1 MFIPKEEQVFLHV
14 HHLFQKELT
23 RLEDER
29 RIHAFALLAER
40 ERAMKEAAEAGR
52 RQLEYNRRREFDEMF
67 RQIIKVNQESVECYL
82 EDIIKESIEWVSD
95 EATKAYISKLCDKVD
110 SVSKVAQQ
118 KYA

>member
-1 MFIPKEEQVFLHV
+1 M
-14 HHLFQKELT
+14 

-40 ERAMKEAAEAGR
+40 ERAMREAAEAGR

-82 EDIIKESIEWVSD
+82 EDIIKEGVEWVSD
-95 EATKAYISKLCDKVD
+95 QVTKEYISRLCDKVD
-110 SVSKVAQQ
+110 AIAVQAQAKYETNIRLTLNVSLTDISSL
-118 KYA
+118 